1 MAALLTKLA
10 TNPEMQKIAS
20 NAAGNIVSGVADASK
35 TQGTVAE
42 IPAANEISAATI
54 SAKSDDIFVQIGEKL
69 CSSMQEI
76 VENKQYMIID
86 NINKTITKHLESDDV
101 KQAISKKIEETF
113 NSIPNKEELIKNVN
127 ERIKETV
134 NLEIEKTFTNPD
146 TFEKI
151 KDKLKFI
158 AENPTVEKPVEN
170 PTVENPTVENP
181 IVEKPLENATGGT
194 RKYKSKKN
202 KKNKTNKRKQSLK
215 LKKRK

>member
-10 TNPEMQKIAS
+10 ANPELQKIAS

-35 TQGTVAE
+35 PQDTVAE
-42 IPAANEISAATI
+42 IPTANAISAATI

-86 NINKTITKHLESDDV
+86 NINKTITKHLESDSV
-101 KQAISKKIEETF
+101 KNAISKKIEEVF
-113 NSIPNKEELIKNVN
+113 NAIPNKEELIKNVN

-134 NLEIEKTFTNPD
+134 NKEIEKTFTNPD
-146 TFEKI
+146 TFEQI
-151 KDKLKFI
+151 KQKLKFI
-158 AENPTVEKPVEN
+158 VENPTVEKQ
-170 PTVENPTVENP
+170 PTVEN
-181 IVEKPLENATGGT
+181 AGGGT

-202 KKNKTNKRKQSLK
+202 KKNKINKRKQSLK
-215 LKKRK
+215 LKKIKH